1 MAKDILTVRIES
13 GLRRRLTRLAKRRG
27 RTSSE
32 LARAAIEGWLDDA
45 EGSGSE
51 SPYEG
56 ILDLIGCVDGGDPH
70 RSTRGAREIADML
83 RVTRKAARR
92 R

>member
-1 MAKDILTVRIES
+1 MTQDILTIRIES

-45 EGSGSE
+45 EGHGSE
-51 SPYEG
+51 SPYEE
-56 ILDLIGCVDGGDPH
+56 IRDLIGCADGGDPQ

-83 RVTRKAARR
+83 RASRKVARR